1 MCDGN
6 ISDSVLLGEVSSQA
20 VFSALR
26 NVKVPELERYALLED
41 HEANLGSS
49 DQDSQG
55 DFFIVL
61 FCNFWCFCVNNYD
74 VCFDVCFVNNLMVV
88 NFCKVLM
95 ADETFEVLNRFG
107 AVKTCWISVIETKI
121 SKFGGKIWIRES
133 QLTSIR

>member
-49 DQDSQG
+49 DQHFQG
-55 DFFIVL
+55 DFLLVF
-61 FCNFWCFCVNNYD
+61 FCNF
-74 VCFDVCFVNNLMVV
+74 
-88 NFCKVLM
+88 
-95 ADETFEVLNRFG
+95 FG
-107 AVKTCWISVIETKI
+107 FMCEK
-121 SKFGGKIWIRES
+121 
-133 QLTSIR
+133 L